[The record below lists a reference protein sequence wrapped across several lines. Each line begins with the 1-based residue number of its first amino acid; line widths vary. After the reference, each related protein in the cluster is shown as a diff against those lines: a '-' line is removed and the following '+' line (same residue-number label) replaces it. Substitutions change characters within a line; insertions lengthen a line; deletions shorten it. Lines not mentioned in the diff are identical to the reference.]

1 MVYRYLF
8 VIMIS
13 FWGSIFGASAQKSFT
28 NATVDDFEQMLKKD
42 RVQLLDVRT
51 LKEFADGH
59 LNGSVCIDVY
69 NPEFMKLAT
78 AQLKKDRPVAVYC
91 RSGKRSAMAAQQL
104 SEVGYQVTNLR
115 GGILAWI
122 EKKKPVVK
130 E

>member
-42 RVQLLDVRT
+42 TVQLLDVRT

-69 NPEFMKLAT
+69 NP
-78 AQLKKDRPVAVYC
+78 
-91 RSGKRSAMAAQQL
+91 
-104 SEVGYQVTNLR
+104 
-115 GGILAWI
+115 
-122 EKKKPVVK
+122 
-130 E
+130 